1 MGAASNACGVFWVN
15 AGWKGAE
22 CGWCK
27 DGGECRDRSGQRLV
41 MMQWMLSVGNNLKQQ
56 AASASKS
63 LANEYSQQCDKHS
76 TGMETATSQVS
87 SSKTG

>member
-1 MGAASNACGVFWVN
+1 MGAANNACGVLWVN
-15 AGWKGAE
+15 GGWKGAE

-41 MMQWMLSVGNNLKQQ
+41 MMWWIKSVGNKLKQQ

-63 LANEYSQQCDKHS
+63 PGNECSQQCDNHS
-76 TGMETATSQVS
+76 TEIKTAASQ
-87 SSKTG
+87 